1 MLWYAIFHIE
11 IQFWTFISIFNGA
24 TEICF
29 AVYVVSSQ
37 IEAIFTSLFRGR
49 ISQDGIFD
57 RYSVFQ
63 RISAQVCPVK
73 FPSCFLSKSDAAIII
88 ARNPLTGHFRDLA
101 D

>member
-1 MLWYAIFHIE
+1 MHLL
-11 IQFWTFISIFNGA
+11 
-24 TEICF
+24 ICF
-29 AVYVVSSQ
+29 QSKYVFPCFLYIEVLSEILQ

-57 RYSVFQ
+57 RYSV
-63 RISAQVCPVK
+63 VGCPVK